1 MNRVRLAGC
10 IALLTVLQ
18 GCSLIKGTIKTP
30 TPVDAARQELSL
42 IDTHLSLLR
51 DITSGN
57 YQEQDKLFAGVV
69 AQRQQDATAHNRLS
83 EALLLIATGHPNT
96 DRGRGYSKLTALLSS
111 EEELTELERHLAKI
125 VLKETENVM
134 ILEARNAELS
144 NTLSDSQLSLD
155 KRGNSDRRSLN
166 QARKD
171 LEAAQQEIDSLE
183 VELTEA
189 RAKLEAIKRIEV
201 TSE

>member
-1 MNRVRLAGC
+1 M
-10 IALLTVLQ
+10 
-18 GCSLIKGTIKTP
+18 
-30 TPVDAARQELSL
+30 